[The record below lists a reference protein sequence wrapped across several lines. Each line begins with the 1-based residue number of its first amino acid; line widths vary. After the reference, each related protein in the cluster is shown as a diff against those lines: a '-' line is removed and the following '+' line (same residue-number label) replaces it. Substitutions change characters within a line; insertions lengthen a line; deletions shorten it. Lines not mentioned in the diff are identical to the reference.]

1 MEREDVLNR
10 WSEYIEDLF
19 QDDRGEN
26 PIIKKDMDGPPI
38 LKEEVSAAIRK
49 MKHQHTN

>member
-10 WSEYIEDLF
+10 WSDYIEDLF
-19 QDDRGEN
+19 QDDRGEK
-26 PIIKKDMDGPPI
+26 PIIKKDMDRPPI

-49 MKHQHTN
+49 K